1 MDLQKNTKKNFS
13 YERFEMALDAK
24 GLSAYEFAQKAGL
37 HPGTISNLQKTKRN
51 YKKEIKEAIEN
62 F

>member
-37 HPGTISNLQKTKRN
+37 HPGTISNLQKTKVVLTKN
-51 YKKEIKEAIEN
+51 
-62 F
+62 